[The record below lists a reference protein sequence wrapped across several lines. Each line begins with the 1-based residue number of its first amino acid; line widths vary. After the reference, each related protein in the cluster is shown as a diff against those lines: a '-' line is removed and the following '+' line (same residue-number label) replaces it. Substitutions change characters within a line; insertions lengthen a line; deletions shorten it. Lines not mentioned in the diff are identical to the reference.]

1 VHTISRSMCLGLFLG
16 SIASHGWAANEAS
29 DVTPGIALP
38 PVTASTNQ
46 EGVTVHRFSMT
57 AVVTNTATATNE
69 LAVLRQKLVKI
80 DDEIKQVLTRQT
92 PLKPVMNQDY
102 RTMIAFS
109 TNYVPKD
116 EEGMK
121 IKARVTE
128 LETELK
134 DLRGKLQTKMMDDP
148 VYKEAK
154 RKVDANRQEWVDIAK
169 RKEELRLE
177 RTEVGAKIWQLQ
189 QLIEAAGKTDKT
201 VDKEA
206 ATEKPAR

>member
-1 VHTISRSMCLGLFLG
+1 MHTVSRSLCLGLVLG
-16 SIASHGWAANEAS
+16 SITALAAVDPSAG
-29 DVTPGIALP
+29 TPGIAVP
-38 PVTASTNQ
+38 PVTVSTNQ
-46 EGVTVHRFSMT
+46 DGVAVHRFAMT
-57 AVVTNTATATNE
+57 AVVTNITTATNE
-69 LAVLRQKLVKI
+69 LAVLRLKMVKI

-116 EEGMK
+116 EEGLK

-128 LETELK
+128 LETELN
-134 DLRGKLQTKMMDDP
+134 DLRGKLQAKMMDDP

-154 RKVDANRQEWVDIAK
+154 SKVDANRREWIDIAK

-189 QLIEAAGKTDKT
+189 KLIESAEKADRDGGNGAETG
-201 VDKEA
+201 
-206 ATEKPAR
+206 KPAR